1 MRTNILKVY
10 EPHRWHD
17 IESYATDI
25 VKLQAKLLKENGFLY
40 THKQTHICTFTHI
53 HTYIYMHTYIYL
65 SINLTYGRPKKR
77 KVVT

>member
-1 MRTNILKVY
+1 MKVY

-17 IESYATDI
+17 IESYTTDT
-25 VKLQAKLLKENGFLY
+25 VKLQAKLLKENELLY
-40 THKQTHICTFTHI
+40 THKQAHICTFTHI